1 MNRFKDGCYKIDK
14 VTMKIIKHNNMS
26 SFPDLYQNYLIRER
40 YYQRYAKLTM
50 RIRKHLESGMSWCD
64 DPMGLMCIALSYEQ
78 QDTYIDPGDRD
89 PNTLF
94 YYKLNKMIQRRRQL
108 WSMIEMIESAL
119 SLVNLNKP
127 HSS

>member
-1 MNRFKDGCYKIDK
+1 
-14 VTMKIIKHNNMS
+14 MKITQHNNMS
-26 SFPDLYQNYLIRER
+26 SFPDIYQNYLIRER

-64 DPMGLMCIALSYEQ
+64 DPMSLMCIALSYEH

-89 PNTLF
+89 ANTLF

-108 WSMIEMIESAL
+108 WSMIEMIESTL
-119 SLVNLNKP
+119 TLVTLNKP
-127 HSS
+127 RSS